1 MDHCPPGSSVHGISQ
16 AKILEWV
23 AIPFSRVSSWAG
35 DQARISFTGRQILYH
50 WSTWEA
56 QFAKCIER
64 LGISVLF
71 IFFLFCR
78 IRKYLYNLQVNRV
91 SCILFFFFF
100 LMSSLSISLRETF
113 QEMDCWKAL
122 GDLCSEGLVNPDAV
136 LLWWDAHW
144 RSLYFDSLFTWSIW
158 LPVETNLCS
167 HNLVIIW
174 FWSLVDICGVS
185 QWWAH
190 SHGRE
195 LNILSWKLRIS
206 PYGGI
211 CPWMDC
217 CCFFFFLAKM
227 IFPISCL
234 V

>member
-64 LGISVLF
+64 LGIIVLF

-100 LMSSLSISLRETF
+100 NVILKHFPKRDIPGNGLL
-113 QEMDCWKAL
+113 
-122 GDLCSEGLVNPDAV
+122 EGLGGFVFRGVGQPRCSASVMGCSLEVSV
-136 LLWWDAHW
+136 LW
-144 RSLYFDSLFTWSIW
+144 FTFYLVHLIACRDQ
-158 LPVETNLCS
+158 PVFS
-167 HNLVIIW
+167 
-174 FWSLVDICGVS
+174 
-185 QWWAH
+185 
-190 SHGRE
+190 
-195 LNILSWKLRIS
+195 
-206 PYGGI
+206 
-211 CPWMDC
+211 
-217 CCFFFFLAKM
+217 
-227 IFPISCL
+227 
-234 V
+234 